1 MASTEIPA
9 PSGPPE
15 EPPVR
20 KPRKVFLLVGVIVA
34 VALGIGLFTN
44 LGNNPKTDPAPHVG
58 GTLPTFSGTYL
69 NGHGSVDVPGN
80 GVGGGSP
87 AVLLFFGKWC
97 PQCHLELPPLAKAIR
112 EQQAA
117 GGALSRVRI
126 VGVDSEDTVANAK
139 SFIKS
144 SGVDFPVAYDP
155 NLGVTEGDFYF
166 EGDPDAVFVKADG
179 KIARIVRGNVLTPAA
194 FTADEREIIP
204 SGT

>member
-1 MASTEIPA
+1 
-9 PSGPPE
+9 
-15 EPPVR
+15 VR
-20 KPRKVFLLVGVIVA
+20 KPRKIFLLVGVVVA

-44 LGNNPKTDPAPHVG
+44 LGNNSTTNSAPHAG

-80 GVGGGSP
+80 GVGDGSP
-87 AVLLFFGKWC
+87 AVLLFFGNWC
-97 PQCHLELPPLAKAIR
+97 PQCHQELPPLAQTIR
-112 EQQAA
+112 QQQAA
-117 GGALSRVRI
+117 GGALGKVHI
-126 VGVDSEDTVANAK
+126 VGVDSEDSVASAK

-179 KIARIVRGNVLTPAA
+179 KIARIVRGNVLTPSA

-204 SGT
+204 SGR